1 MCEIRSAPDVH
12 GLKSRRSARFDEARS
27 MDNHIG
33 AVHERVQGL
42 LVRQV
47 TQHDLQLQASELRMI
62 DRLPSWNT
70 YSPNATTAP
79 SDYVATQKTRSA
91 RNCDNPTNDER
102 RVWTSGLESNPTV
115 TEAACCSVSP
125 SNEARYMA
133 RALMRLILPE
143 DVRGRALCETSTTEQ
158 FKPAVVR
165 MIEATA
171 VRSASRGTGS
181 NVRHCNRITTRSASC
196 SSTEKATT
204 SPRRTPSM

>member
-1 MCEIRSAPDVH
+1 MCEIRGAPDV
-12 GLKSRRSARFDEARS
+12 
-27 MDNHIG
+27 
-33 AVHERVQGL
+33 
-42 LVRQV
+42 
-47 TQHDLQLQASELRMI
+47 HDLQLQASELGMI
-62 DRLPSWNT
+62 DRLPGENPD
-70 YSPNATTAP
+70 SPAAAGER
-79 SDYVATQKTRSA
+79 SDYVAPEKTGGA
-91 RNCDNPTNDER
+91 RNCDNPTHDEC

-115 TEAACCSVSP
+115 AEAACCSGSP

-133 RALMRLILPE
+133 RARMRLILPE

-158 FKPAVVR
+158 FRPAVVR